1 MLATLYVVTR
11 QLPPHDLAAALHD
24 GLAVQDVVLV
34 GVSALPNGCGVA
46 VRLLGRTS
54 PEVKNALHL
63 AWNTARLML
72 IGVPAPDLRKG

>member
-1 MLATLYVVTR
+1 VLATLYVLTR
-11 QLPPHDLAAALHD
+11 QVPPRDLAAALHD
-24 GLAVQDVVLV
+24 GLAAQDAVLA
-34 GVSALPNGCGVA
+34 GVSELPNGCGVS

-54 PEVKNALHL
+54 LEMKNALHL